1 LYALTNH
8 IDKHLL
14 EKQFKSGGVG
24 TIMLFSSFLAF
35 FALPLLFWIDPA
47 VFAVKP
53 LYIAVLFITG
63 ILNTLV
69 LLFYLKALNDEE
81 ASIVIVFYQL
91 VPVFGLILG
100 YLILGETIT
109 RLQFIA
115 MAIILL
121 GATIIS
127 FEIDIE
133 NRFKL
138 RRQTIALM
146 LAASFCWAL
155 GSVIFKAVALKEDV
169 WRSMFWE
176 YLTLAIAGVFMFTFI
191 RSYRT
196 NFLNALKH
204 NTRRIVSINI
214 MNEVFYMGGN
224 VIFAYSYMLAPISLV
239 LVVDSFQPLFVL
251 AIGIFL
257 TVFFPRITVE
267 KIQAKHLWQKFFAVC
282 ITGIGTYLLFVS

>member
-1 LYALTNH
+1 
-8 IDKHLL
+8 
-14 EKQFKSGGVG
+14 
-24 TIMLFSSFLAF
+24 MLFSSFLAF

-146 LAASFCWAL
+146 LTASFCWAL